1 MDSAFEVISERG
13 GEIEQERGTTCPHS
27 FVVPVVHRNA
37 AARPVKKIGSCV
49 RNRVAERATYA
60 LGIHVR

>member
-1 MDSAFEVISERG
+1 MDSAFEVISEVISEGG

-37 AARPVKKIGSCV
+37 AAATTCQKDRILRAQSSC
-49 RNRVAERATYA
+49 
-60 LGIHVR
+60 